1 MRPYRMVP
9 TDRLIARINLTQYD
23 VDAPWTEEAVVDP
36 QVVGINLKDHVGAPA
51 VPLVQAG
58 DHVDAGQKIADIK
71 EGALGATVHASISGT
86 VESVQF
92 NVITIRRD

>member
-1 MRPYRMVP
+1 
-9 TDRLIARINLTQYD
+9 
-23 VDAPWTEEAVVDP
+23 
-36 QVVGINLKDHVGAPA
+36 VGAPA

-58 DHVDAGQKIADIK
+58 DHVDAGQKIGEIK
-71 EGALGATVHASISGT
+71 EGGLGATVHASISGT